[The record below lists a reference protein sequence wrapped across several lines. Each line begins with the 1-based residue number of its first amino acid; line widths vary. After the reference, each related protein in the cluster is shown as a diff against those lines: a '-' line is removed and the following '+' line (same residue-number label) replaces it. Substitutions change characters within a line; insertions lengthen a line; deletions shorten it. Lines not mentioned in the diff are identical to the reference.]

1 MNNKKFTPLSAQRC
15 RDEGRKFT
23 MMSVYDYP
31 TAKAAESAGIDA
43 LLVGDSLAM
52 TVLGHADTIS
62 LTLDEMIHHVKAV
75 ARAADRAMVVADM
88 PFLSYQVSIPDAI
101 SNAGRCLK
109 EGRADAVKLEGGKQ
123 NAPTLGAIHDA
134 GIPVMAHIGLTP
146 QSAGQLGGMK
156 VQGKS
161 LEGARAL
168 IEDALAL
175 ENAGAFAV
183 LMECVPAE
191 VAALVHQRLR
201 VPTISYGAGPA
212 CDAQGLVAADVL
224 GLFDLFLPKF
234 SKRYANIGEQIRQAF
249 QAYRDE
255 VMSGAFPGREHQY
268 ALPEEVAHALAAEL
282 DKSPD

>member
-1 MNNKKFTPLSAQRC
+1 MNNQKFTPLSAQRS

-134 GIPVMAHIGLTP
+134 GIPVMAHIGL
-146 QSAGQLGGMK
+146 
-156 VQGKS
+156 
-161 LEGARAL
+161 
-168 IEDALAL
+168 
-175 ENAGAFAV
+175 
-183 LMECVPAE
+183 
-191 VAALVHQRLR
+191 
-201 VPTISYGAGPA
+201 
-212 CDAQGLVAADVL
+212 
-224 GLFDLFLPKF
+224 
-234 SKRYANIGEQIRQAF
+234 
-249 QAYRDE
+249 
-255 VMSGAFPGREHQY
+255 
-268 ALPEEVAHALAAEL
+268 ALP
-282 DKSPD
+282 